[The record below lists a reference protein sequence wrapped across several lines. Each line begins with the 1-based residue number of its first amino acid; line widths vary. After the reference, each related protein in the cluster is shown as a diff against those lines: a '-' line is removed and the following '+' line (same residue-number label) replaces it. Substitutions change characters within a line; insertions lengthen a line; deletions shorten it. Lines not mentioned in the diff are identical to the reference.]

1 MREINRMSSRSQTAH
16 TDITSYYIPIIRS
29 STKLR
34 SSASKNP
41 SPFRTRTL
49 RPLDCIGLRAIVV
62 YTFKIILPK
71 TKITPW
77 CKQAFTNFET
87 VYSFIVALS
96 ITCVVFGR
104 FYAHSSLP
112 CVYVYG
118 FIGQQQQHKKS
129 EFFKCVRWCA
139 GLPKRHVSP
148 NISSRYVRIYI
159 YDRLCRVVRTESTWF
174 FKTFTISLTLY
185 MYIFHTT
192 CCYEERRQK
201 LLFSIPNY
209 IIQ

>member
-16 TDITSYYIPIIRS
+16 TDITSYYLPIIRS

-49 RPLDCIGLRAIVV
+49 RPLDCFGLRAIVV
-62 YTFKIILPK
+62 YTF
-71 TKITPW
+71 KITPW

-87 VYSFIVALS
+87 VYTFIVALS

-118 FIGQQQQHKKS
+118 FIGQQQQHKKKR
-129 EFFKCVRWCA
+129 FLQVCPVVRWA
-139 GLPKRHVSP
+139 SKKTRFAQYFVSLC
-148 NISSRYVRIYI
+148 SYIYI

-209 IIQ
+209 IIK